1 MKHDMMLKPRD
12 IIFVA
17 IMAFIGVVLFLQA
30 TKSDDSNG
38 RRMNSYMLEIEKQKK
53 SELQSECL
61 ALVEDDKNLA
71 CDVLADE
78 ENFEVFD
85 VAYLENK

>member
-1 MKHDMMLKPRD
+1 MKTDMMLKPRD

-30 TKSDDSNG
+30 TKSDDSEG
-38 RRMNSYMLEIEKQKK
+38 RRMNSYMLEIENKKK
-53 SELQSECL
+53 SELKVECL
-61 ALVEDDKNLA
+61 ALVEESTSMSCDELA
-71 CDVLADE
+71 NE

-85 VAYLENK
+85 VAYLESH